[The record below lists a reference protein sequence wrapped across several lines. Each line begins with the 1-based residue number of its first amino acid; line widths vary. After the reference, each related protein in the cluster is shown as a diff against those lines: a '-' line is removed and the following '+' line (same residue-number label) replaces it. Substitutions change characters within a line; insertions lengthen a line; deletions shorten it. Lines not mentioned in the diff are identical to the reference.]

1 MENSSISLESIR
13 EAAMLRSGVV
23 GDPYL
28 AGGYLIG
35 SSLLGL
41 LIIIAAFW
49 YNRRNLSLFKRA
61 CAMSSSCQDYC
72 IMSIQVIFNTL
83 VSLLINDALKLI
95 VAITFGATLV
105 ASSCDVIRCDIVE
118 MTWFLSRW
126 FAMNIHL
133 VNASLCIYN
142 LRQPLSVIR
151 FRSIEILIGVL
162 NGIIV
167 PLYLYV
173 TKVAIF
179 TLAAF
184 MFLLAL
190 SVIVTSTAPTLSPS
204 TSTLKKLIVVV
215 AMCNFLVVYVPTFIL
230 QCLMYTA
237 ANANDLAN
245 YQDIY
250 FNVLY
255 FTNLHLIFDGL
266 QCALF
271 LKLHSGE
278 EQQQQQQQLVFQNAG
293 FTGSTNVNQ

>member
-1 MENSSISLESIR
+1 METYSSSLESIR

-167 PLYLYV
+167 P
-173 TKVAIF
+173 T
-179 TLAAF
+179 
-184 MFLLAL
+184 L
-190 SVIVTSTAPTLSPS
+190 SVCHQSGHIHFGRFHVSACSVRHCNIYSTY
-204 TSTLKKLIVVV
+204 
-215 AMCNFLVVYVPTFIL
+215 FVPVHF
-230 QCLMYTA
+230 
-237 ANANDLAN
+237 
-245 YQDIY
+245 
-250 FNVLY
+250 
-255 FTNLHLIFDGL
+255 HP
-266 QCALF
+266 
-271 LKLHSGE
+271 E
-278 EQQQQQQQLVFQNAG
+278 EN
-293 FTGSTNVNQ
+293 